1 MVEIPTEEHKGT
13 YQEIVDV
20 TRPTIPLCIPRT
32 VWVPTVTCVDNGCI
46 QRGGR
51 CAKIQTNSGT
61 RCGCIKIYPYEERVV
76 AGNQPEF
83 PQVNTQQGECPSF
96 TGGIASGAGFV
107 LGATA
112 VTVTVV
118 GLYKLLKK

>member
-1 MVEIPTEEHKGT
+1 MVVKNA

-20 TRPTIPLCIPRT
+20 TRPTIPLCIPQT
-32 VWVPTVTCVDNGCI
+32 DGVPTLRCIDNGCI

-51 CAKIQTNSGT
+51 CLKIQTTSGT
-61 RCGCIKIYPYEERVV
+61 RCGCVKIYPYEERVTL
-76 AGNQPEF
+76 GNQPEF
-83 PQVNTQQGECPSF
+83 PQVNTQQGCECPSF